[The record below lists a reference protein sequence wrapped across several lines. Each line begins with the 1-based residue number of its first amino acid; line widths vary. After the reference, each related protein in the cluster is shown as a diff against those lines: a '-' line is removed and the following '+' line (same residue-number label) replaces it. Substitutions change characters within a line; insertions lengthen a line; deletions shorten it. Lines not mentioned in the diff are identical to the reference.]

1 MAPTQTEQPTELEL
15 EVLWVLWEKLP
26 LFGATVDDSLFL
38 LFCKLEDLQ
47 TETPAFT
54 ERDGIEFIIA
64 G

>member
-15 EVLWVLWEKLP
+15 EVLWEKLP